1 MALVY
6 RKRLDATIRK
16 DNKEFIEKLK
26 EETQLNYSVICDLA
40 LDNLR
45 KQLETKTMQQLIKE
59 NKINK

>member
-1 MALVY
+1 MVLVY

>member
-45 KQLETKTMQQLIKE
+45 KQLETKTMQRLIKE

>member
-59 NKINK
+59 NKTNK

>member
-26 EETQLNYSVICDLA
+26 EDTQLNYSVICDLA

>member
-6 RKRLDATIRK
+6 RKRLDARIRK
-16 DNKEFIEKLK
+16 DNNEFIEKLK
-26 EETQLNYSVICDLA
+26 EETPVNYSVICDLA